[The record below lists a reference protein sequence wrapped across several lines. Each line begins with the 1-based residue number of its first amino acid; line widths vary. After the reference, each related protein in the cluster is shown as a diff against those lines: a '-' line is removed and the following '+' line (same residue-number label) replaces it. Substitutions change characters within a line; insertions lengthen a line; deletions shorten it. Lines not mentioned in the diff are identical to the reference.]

1 MHMSSCEV
9 NCRNLFLGQGITHHR
24 GSSVA
29 RLQGVDHPSRRLADA
44 AGNQQN
50 ILRASGFGWTQKP
63 TTSTF
68 WVYENMQLSDVLL
81 KMPRGVYIIGKRGHT
96 KKETRKRKGLQQT
109 MPCDEAHFQ
118 ACHVWWN
125 FLEVVSTMS
134 DGTHQSMASYRWK
147 VGQQQSG
154 GIRDWGWHGKIS
166 KKWYQDSISVDVVVF
181 LLMSNDLDFYFHST
195 SFGFLFSVILSWFVQ
210 GQWLDVPNALWHGCW
225 ISRLLCDWRTPIVD
239 WLDVLKL
246 RMFCTYECCYIC
258 IRNI

>member
-9 NCRNLFLGQGITHHR
+9 N
-24 GSSVA
+24 
-29 RLQGVDHPSRRLADA
+29 
-44 AGNQQN
+44 AGTYSWG
-50 ILRASGFGWTQKP
+50 RASHITVVLPLLGCKEWIIQAEDWQTPLETNKTSCWRIWFWGDKKSPQLP
-63 TTSTF
+63 TF
-68 WVYENMQLSDVLL
+68 LVYENMQLSNFLL
-81 KMPRGVYIIGKRGHT
+81 KMPFWGGYIIGKIGHT
-96 KKETRKRKGLQQT
+96 QNKETRKRKGLQQT

-154 GIRDWGWHGKIS
+154 GIRDWGWHGKIR
-166 KKWYQDSISVDVVVF
+166 KKWDQDSISVDVVVF
-181 LLMSNDLDFYFHST
+181 LLMSNDLDFHFHST
-195 SFGFLFSVILSWFVQ
+195 SFGFLFAVILSWFVQ

-246 RMFCTYECCYIC
+246 RMFCTHECC
-258 IRNI
+258 